1 MPNDPMVPAA
11 LWVVFTLIA
20 ATAQTFRNA
29 AQKALSAELGTLG
42 ATYIRFL
49 FGLPFGLLA
58 LAFVSL
64 IGSELPRSNVS
75 SLLWTVFGAVS
86 QIAGTALMLA
96 AMRQRS
102 FLVTILYAHRAS
114 ANRVVCPDFS
124 WREDNSAARRG
135 HSDCNRRR
143 ACAVMA
149 IARRR

>member
-1 MPNDPMVPAA
+1 MVPAA

-64 IGSELPRSNVS
+64 VGSEFPRSNAS

-102 FLVTILYAHRAS
+102 FLVTIGLYAHRAS
-114 ANRVVCPDFS
+114 ANRVVCPVFS
-124 WREDNSAARRG
+124 WREDNSAASRG

-149 IARRR
+149 IALRR